1 MEDETASC
9 TDLSTHGEP
18 DLRGLALAYSQI
30 SGSMQILGEI
40 AEDTGDDRCWAVLG
54 SLDSALSLMEPIKER
69 A

>member
-1 MEDETASC
+1 MEDETTNRTSPDAHC
-9 TDLSTHGEP
+9 GP
-18 DLRGLALAYSQI
+18 DLRGLALACSQI

-40 AEDTGDDRCWAVLG
+40 AEDTGDDRCWAVIG